1 MSTSLIEQFVT
12 TLNAGQLQALP
23 SSEAPDDLR
32 VGAPDADDCCRWQIR
47 PAGET
52 PWITE
57 FEGRLPLPLPPSFK
71 ELVTSYRFA
80 EFEADPIMFFANTG
94 DTVHHELVD
103 AVFRDRI
110 MAKYLL
116 DAGYVQF
123 GREAGGG
130 YDPVCFDTNSMGWD
144 GEYAVVRI
152 DHEDMLTNGKVTVRQ
167 KLADSFAEF
176 VQQYLARTRVAV

>member
-1 MSTSLIEQFVT
+1 MSAFIEQFVA
-12 TLNAGQLQALP
+12 TLNRGDLAVLP
-23 SSEAPDDLR
+23 ASEVPHDLR
-32 VGAPDADDCCRWQIR
+32 ASGPDADDCFRWQIR
-47 PAGET
+47 SADSA
-52 PWITE
+52 PWIAD
-57 FEGRLPLPLPPSFK
+57 FESKLPVPLPPSFR
-71 ELVTSYRFA
+71 EFVTTYRFA

-94 DTVHHELVD
+94 EPVHHELAD

-110 MAKYLL
+110 MSKHLL
-116 DAGYVQF
+116 DEGFVQF

-167 KLADSFAEF
+167 KLAESFADF
-176 VQQYLARTRVAV
+176 VQQYLVRVGAAV

>member
-1 MSTSLIEQFVT
+1 MSTSLIDQFVT
-12 TLNAGQLQALP
+12 TLNRGDLGVLP
-23 SSEAPDDLR
+23 TSEVPEDLR
-32 VGAPDADDCCRWQIR
+32 LGAPDADDCCKWQIR
-47 PAGET
+47 AIESA
-52 PWITE
+52 PWIVDL
-57 FEGRLPLPLPPSFK
+57 EGKLPVPLPPSFR
-71 ELVTSYRFA
+71 EFVTTYRFA

-94 DTVHHELVD
+94 EPVHHELAE

-110 MAKYLL
+110 MSKHLL
-116 DAGYVQF
+116 DEGFVQF

-167 KLADSFAEF
+167 KLAESFADF
-176 VQQYLARTRVAV
+176 VQQYLVRVGTTV